1 MGTTSN
7 LARRVYALF
16 LRLYPSSYRETFGGE
31 MSDVFSEI
39 STEALRRGL
48 LAFSEMVVREIW
60 GLLAGA
66 LSEHWQAFSQKEAVV
81 SDTLEINGGTGTA
94 KLKLSGG
101 SEPGSWKGA
110 LLAGLPHLLMGCFFV
125 TLTLIGTD
133 KLLPSGQSLQ
143 DMVGIAFTAILAIL
157 LGVVLFYAWKMA
169 WPSWAASWILYAGVL
184 VFLPIL
190 GILQIIDESDPLRF
204 LMVVGPVTLAVALY
218 KVAQRDR
225 IKEVL
230 IVLPVMT
237 LMWGALLEFFS
248 PQVYILLRLWGWTL
262 TAAVAVIIVR
272 RDNWRL
278 GVWLFLALNLLVGL
292 AAAYAF
298 VYWNNIPL
306 QHAPDRTGFE
316 VLKFLVPQLLT
327 FSTLILG
334 PLLVW
339 MLWDLGKRSG
349 PMGVPGFQLIFWG
362 LLIVM
367 ICIGT
372 MVFLRE
378 SRNHMLV
385 YRFRD
390 AGVSLCAAGAALG
403 ALASILGSLVLG
415 LAAFINK
422 TISRPLTIILLVT
435 VPLGLP
441 WVFSIFYNLYGMGFW
456 LFDPLKD
463 SPAGFGS
470 IIVLVWILLAAWLVT
485 HRHEGMIDEAA

>member
-7 LARRVYALF
+7 LTRRVFALF
-16 LRLYPSSYRETFGGE
+16 LRLYPSSFRKMFGGE
-31 MSDVFSEI
+31 MSDVFSEV
-39 STEALRRGL
+39 STDAQGRGITALAEL
-48 LAFSEMVVREIW
+48 VMREIW

-66 LSEHWQAFSQKEAVV
+66 SSEHWQAFSQKEAAV
-81 SDTLEINGGTGTA
+81 SDTLEIIGGIGTA
-94 KLKLSGG
+94 KMKLPGG

-125 TLTLIGTD
+125 TLTLIGNE

-143 DMVGIAFTAILAIL
+143 DMVGIAFAAILAIL
-157 LGVVLFYAWKMA
+157 LGVALFFARRKG
-169 WPSWAASWILYAGVL
+169 WPRWSASWILYAGVML
-184 VFLPIL
+184 FLPIL

-225 IKEVL
+225 LKEVL
-230 IVLPVMT
+230 IALPVMT

-385 YRFRD
+385 YRFRVT
-390 AGVSLCAAGAALG
+390 GVSLCAAGAALG

-485 HRHEGMIDEAA
+485 HRHEGMISAAA